1 MRFSE
6 LQWKAFQIFAQK
18 SVIIAAMLFLQSLL
32 GGCVSADNGASVTVD
47 KQTEINIPV
56 TIPEIEVSK

>member
-1 MRFSE
+1 MKLSE
-6 LQWKAFQIFAQK
+6 AQWKALQIFAQ
-18 SVIIAAMLFLQSLL
+18 SVITAALLFLQTLL

-56 TIPEIEVSK
+56 NIPEVEVQK

>member
-1 MRFSE
+1 MKLSE
-6 LQWKAFQIFAQK
+6 GQWKALQVFAQ
-18 SVIIAAMLFLQSLL
+18 SVITAALLFLQSLL

-56 TIPEIEVSK
+56 NIPEIEVPK

>member
-1 MRFSE
+1 MKLSE
-6 LQWKAFQIFAQK
+6 SQWKALQIFAQ
-18 SVIIAAMLFLQSLL
+18 SVITAALLFIQSLL

-56 TIPEIEVSK
+56 NIPEVEVKK